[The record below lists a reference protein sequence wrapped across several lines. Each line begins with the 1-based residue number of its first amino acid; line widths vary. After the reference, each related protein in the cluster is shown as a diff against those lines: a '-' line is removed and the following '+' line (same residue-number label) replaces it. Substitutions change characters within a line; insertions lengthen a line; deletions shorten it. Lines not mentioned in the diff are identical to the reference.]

1 MSCVLVLRVHSSV
14 CARAVGVPVKIQQ
27 RSNSWAPA
35 VPRLGEATDDRKNGQ
50 QRTLQRI
57 RHRRQLAPLYFFHR
71 EGFGRWIDVS
81 G

>member
-1 MSCVLVLRVHSSV
+1 MSCVLVLRVHGSV

-35 VPRLGEATDDRKNGQ
+35 VPRLGEATDDGKNGQ

-57 RHRRQLAPLYFFHR
+57 GHRRQLAPPLFFPQ
-71 EGFGRWIDVS
+71 GGVV
-81 G
+81 GGGLM